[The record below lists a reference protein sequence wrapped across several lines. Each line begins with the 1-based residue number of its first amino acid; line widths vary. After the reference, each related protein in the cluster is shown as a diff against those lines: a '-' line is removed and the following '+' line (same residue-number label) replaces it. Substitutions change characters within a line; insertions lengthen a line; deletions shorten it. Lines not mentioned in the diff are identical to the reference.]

1 MRKDALRLVAALAGC
16 CISAVYGDA
25 TLVYELGGPDSPKA
39 EKAFSVAR
47 FWVRVDDPAEKDQYL
62 LFQAGKFFPMYR
74 VEPTAQTYTRLTPE
88 VTPTL
93 HAGSGKKPEAAGE
106 EQPQGRVA
114 SDAQANREQETEER
128 AAQPATPEQPGKRAA
143 EVVEQATPDAPDA
156 GDEPPMTPEQ
166 PQSPD
171 KATSAATQPAEKT
184 AASPQFK
191 PTKKMG
197 TVAGIKC
204 RVVLEL
210 GKDDKPAKEHCMA
223 NTGHLGLT
231 EREVITVARL
241 FAAAREMGFDWL
253 GVSTKDERFVSVQTR
268 DLASNRTLQLKSV
281 STKPLPK
288 GHLRVP
294 KSFKEVKP
302 EEQPQPADP
311 EGATD
316 S

>member
-1 MRKDALRLVAALAGC
+1 MRKDTLRLIAALAGC
-16 CISAVYGDA
+16 CVSAAYGDA
-25 TLVYELGGPDSPKA
+25 TLVYELAGPDSPKA
-39 EKAFSVAR
+39 EKTFSVAR

-74 VEPTAQTYTRLTPE
+74 VAPTAQTYTRLTPE
-88 VTPTL
+88 VKPTL
-93 HAGSGKKPEAAGE
+93 HAGSGKKLEAASE
-106 EQPQGRVA
+106 QQPQGSVP
-114 SDAQANREQETEER
+114 SEAQANSAKETDERED
-128 AAQPATPEQPGKRAA
+128 QPATQEQPEKQAA
-143 EVVEQATPDAPDA
+143 EVAEQAKPDAPDA
-156 GDEPPMTPEQ
+156 GDETPMTPEQ

-171 KATSAATQPAEKT
+171 KATTAATQPAEYVK
-184 AASPQFK
+184 FK
-191 PTKKMG
+191 ATKKMD

-204 RVVLEL
+204 RVILEL
-210 GKDDKPAKEHCMA
+210 GRDDKPVKEHCMA

-241 FAAAREMGFDWL
+241 FAAAREMDFEWL
-253 GVSTKDERFVSVQTR
+253 GVGTKDERFVSIQTR
-268 DLASNRTLQLKSV
+268 DLASNETLQLKSV

-294 KSFKEVKP
+294 KSFKEVTS
-302 EEQPQPADP
+302 EEQAQQADP

>member
-1 MRKDALRLVAALAGC
+1 MRIDALRLVAALAGC
-16 CISAVYGDA
+16 CVSAAYGDA
-25 TLVYELGGPDSPKA
+25 TLVYELAGPDSPKA
-39 EKAFSVAR
+39 EKTFSVAR

-88 VTPTL
+88 VKPTL
-93 HAGSGKKPEAAGE
+93 HAGSGKKPEAASE
-106 EQPQGRVA
+106 QQPQGSVP
-114 SDAQANREQETEER
+114 SEAQANRANEPDER
-128 AAQPATPEQPGKRAA
+128 VDKPATQEQPEKQAA
-143 EVVEQATPDAPDA
+143 EGAEQAKPDAPDA
-156 GDEPPMTPEQ
+156 GDETPLTTEQ

-171 KATSAATQPAEKT
+171 KTTTAATQQAEDVK
-184 AASPQFK
+184 FK
-191 PTKKMG
+191 ATKKMD

-204 RVVLEL
+204 RIILEL
-210 GKDDKPAKEHCMA
+210 GKDDKPVKEHCMA

-241 FAAAREMGFDWL
+241 FAAAREMDFDWL
-253 GVSTKDERFVSVQTR
+253 GVSTKDERFVSIQTR
-268 DLASNRTLQLKSV
+268 DPASNETLQLKSV

-294 KSFKEVKP
+294 KSFKEVKS
-302 EEQPQPADP
+302 EEQAQPVDP
-311 EGATD
+311 KGATG